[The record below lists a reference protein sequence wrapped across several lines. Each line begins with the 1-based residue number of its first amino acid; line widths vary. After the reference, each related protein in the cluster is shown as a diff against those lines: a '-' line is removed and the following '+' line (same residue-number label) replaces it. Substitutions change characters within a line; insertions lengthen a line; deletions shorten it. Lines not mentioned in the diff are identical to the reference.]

1 MFSSVYYTV
10 FYSIFNSSLSHI
22 FFQPSSSLQWFQ
34 HHSFSCLFWLIL
46 QSSLL
51 PAIHPLFPPLLYCY
65 FFPLLPSFLPTPWQP
80 GLVRCRLREPR
91 IHVVQGRRW
100 GTWGL
105 GPLAKTTSPAVAWCL
120 PLPTDLSPRYFT
132 LSPKI
137 HLWIIPSFHS
147 SFSLHSLSP
156 NLMLSPLTW
165 NGNQLNFSAVECL
178 KLTVFIY
185 MERTRGRC
193 FSYLLFYT

>member
-1 MFSSVYYTV
+1 MV
-10 FYSIFNSSLSHI
+10 
-22 FFQPSSSLQWFQ
+22 PA
-34 HHSFSCLFWLIL
+34 
-46 QSSLL
+46 SLL
-51 PAIHPLFPPLLYCY
+51 FLFVLAHVVVISLPRLHFNLSSHPSFTATLFPLP
-65 FFPLLPSFLPTPWQP
+65 PSFPPSLWQP
-80 GLVRCRLREPR
+80 GLVRCRLPEPR

-147 SFSLHSLSP
+147 SFPLHRLAPKSHTL
-156 NLMLSPLTW
+156 
-165 NGNQLNFSAVECL
+165 FL
-178 KLTVFIY
+178 KLKWKLGEILVQL
-185 MERTRGRC
+185 
-193 FSYLLFYT
+193 SV